1 MATNSSND
9 PAAAGAL
16 CPWWLGSTL
25 NSSLRRLLHKPE
37 RILAGH
43 VRSGQRVA
51 DVGAGSGFFTLPL
64 ARLGGPGGRV
74 FAVDVQPGM
83 LRQIERHAARSGLD
97 NIVTCQATAAGL
109 ALPER
114 VEFIL
119 LFWMLHEVPAGA
131 GFVATLRE
139 ALVPGGRLLFSEP
152 KFHVTERR
160 FREETAWFASAGF
173 RVVGTPAIR
182 GSRTL
187 LLEVPPS

>member
-1 MATNSSND
+1 MATNSNND
-9 PAAAGAL
+9 SAAAGSL

-64 ARLGGPGGRV
+64 ARLVGPGGRA
-74 FAVDVQPGM
+74 FAVDVQPQM
-83 LRQIERHAARSGLD
+83 LRQIERHATRSGLD

-119 LFWMLHEVPAGA
+119 LFWMLHEVHGGA

-160 FREETAWFASAGF
+160 FREETAWFASVGF
-173 RVVGTPAIR
+173 RIVGTPTIR
-182 GSRTL
+182 GSRSL
-187 LLEVPPS
+187 LLEVPAF

>member
-1 MATNSSND
+1 MA
-9 PAAAGAL
+9 
-16 CPWWLGSTL
+16 
-25 NSSLRRLLHKPE
+25 LL
-37 RILAGH
+37 
-43 VRSGQRVA
+43 
-51 DVGAGSGFFTLPL
+51 
-64 ARLGGPGGRV
+64 
-74 FAVDVQPGM
+74 
-83 LRQIERHAARSGLD
+83 
-97 NIVTCQATAAGL
+97 
-109 ALPER
+109 ER

-119 LFWMLHEVPAGA
+119 MFWMLHEVPAGA